1 MWSLK
6 AWGQGSGAPVYRQVV
21 QRPTGTHIGEGC
33 EARIAN
39 LVDVEPQNSEGWE
52 RPTGTSRSER
62 RETDVPDLVR
72 GQFEV
77 FKSWERPPGQKREH
91 LPAGIIA
98 NSCISESERFE
109 VGAQVQASTQTP
121 SVFDAERLHSVQRKL
136 LDATE
141 LIHAHL
147 SKELLN
153 RLLVRAVG
161 KGFGLNERVE
171 VVGANGPVA
180 RLHRILRAQVE
191 DELPLCFKEEE
202 LLNLLRRAPLIG
214 GPPRVCVRDFARR
227 VLGQLGEHVDCRA
240 LVRIPAEEGR
250 HDEALSLFKEVEKK
264 AVKDHAPQGSAE
276 SAWP

>member
-1 MWSLK
+1 MV
-6 AWGQGSGAPVYRQVV
+6 QG
-21 QRPTGTHIGEGC
+21 PTGTHIGEGC

-39 LVDVEPQNSEGWE
+39 IVAAEHQNLEGWE
-52 RPTGTSRSER
+52 C
-62 RETDVPDLVR
+62 
-72 GQFEV
+72 
-77 FKSWERPPGQKREH
+77 PPGQKREH

-180 RLHRILRAQVE
+180 RLLHIFTALRAQVE